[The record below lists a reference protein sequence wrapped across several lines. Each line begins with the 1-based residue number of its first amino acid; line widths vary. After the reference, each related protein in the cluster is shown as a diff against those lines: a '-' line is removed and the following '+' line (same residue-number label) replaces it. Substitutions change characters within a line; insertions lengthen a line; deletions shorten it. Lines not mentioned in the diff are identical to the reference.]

1 MESKPKVKRVTK
13 KSKDADV
20 VKENVSVPD
29 STIVSPEPENT
40 SSNVKLSEASESNTS
55 KAIPPKEIRLTDIPV
70 VDEITALN
78 LMVSFLGLAQK
89 RGAYTID
96 EASKIWECIKKF
108 QRPVEQSSSSLSSSS
123 A

>member
-1 MESKPKVKRVTK
+1 MEAKPKVKRVTK
-13 KSKDADV
+13 KTKDSSECV
-20 VKENVSVPD
+20 SENVTSLETSIPSTTSNTNNNVNVVVECD
-29 STIVSPEPENT
+29 ST
-40 SSNVKLSEASESNTS
+40 TS
-55 KAIPPKEIRLTDIPV
+55 KAIPQKEIRLTDIPV

-108 QRPVEQSSSSLSSSS
+108 QRPVEQSST
-123 A
+123 

>member
-1 MESKPKVKRVTK
+1 MGDATPQKVKRVTK
-13 KSKDADV
+13 KAKAPAVETSAPAPV
-20 VKENVSVPD
+20 VESSSVKTTDEVVPPPVSTSAPVPPKE
-29 STIVSPEPENT
+29 
-40 SSNVKLSEASESNTS
+40 
-55 KAIPPKEIRLTDIPV
+55 KEIRLTEIPV

-108 QRPVEQSSSSLSSSS
+108 QRPVEPVS